1 MNRLFRVFCVM
12 ILTTLFGW
20 SQVID
25 KIDIKLRKGDKS
37 KTQAVVIVLKEQAD
51 VSNAATIMGKESKTT
66 HVFNKLVETA
76 SKSQKEVMSF
86 LEAKKITYRSFY
98 IVNMISTNVD
108 FSLIEQIATLSSV
121 KEVIEDGSFKMEDVV
136 HDRTVDASRT
146 IEWNLSQINA
156 PSVWSLGYTGQNV
169 VVGGQDTGYK
179 WDHDALKGKYRGW
192 NGTIASHDYNWHD
205 AINGNNS
212 HNMGSNPCG
221 YNLSEPCDDHNH
233 GTHTMG
239 TMVGDDGATNQIG
252 VAPNAKWIG
261 CRNMERGWGTLTT
274 YTECFEWFLAP
285 YPYGSL
291 PVNGDH
297 TKMPHVINN
306 SWGCPTGE
314 GCNTSN
320 FSVMKSALNNLRN
333 AGCVIVVSAG
343 NAGPDCSTVGDPA
356 AIFSGSFSVGSTT
369 NTDAISNFSSRGPVT
384 VDTSDRLKPNISA
397 PGSGVRSS
405 IKDGSYATY
414 SGTSMAGPHV
424 VGQVALLLSANPQLA
439 GAVDV
444 IETIIEET
452 AVHLTSTQT
461 CGSVSGTTI
470 PNNTFGYG
478 RINALAAVN
487 MVLPGNYP
495 PYVIQPQSLV
505 IDNAANGIILAS
517 PNLNKFRITVN
528 DTGILNAAAVNIV
541 NSGSATISNG
551 SLNLLTNLSKI
562 VLKSADG
569 SYWNLNISNSG
580 SLSTSLETIL
590 PTIHTKIQNG
600 DIYITDG
607 FKGLLLRSPD
617 NTCFL
622 TNISDLGTILI
633 MRAICPN

>member
-1 MNRLFRVFCVM
+1 MNSVINVFCVL

-25 KIDIKLRKGDKS
+25 KIDIKLRKGAKS
-37 KTQAVVIVLKEQAD
+37 KSHAVVILLKEQAD
-51 VSNAATIMGKESKTT
+51 ISLSATIKGKEFKTAY
-66 HVFNKLVETA
+66 VFKKLVETA
-76 SKSQKEVMSF
+76 GKSQKEVISF
-86 LEAKKITYRSFY
+86 LETKKITYRSFY
-98 IVNMISTNVD
+98 IVNMISTNAD
-108 FSLIEQIATLSSV
+108 LSLIEEIASLSTV
-121 KEVIEDGSFKMEDVV
+121 KAVIEDGSFIMEDVV
-136 HDRTVDASRT
+136 NDRIVHANRT
-146 IEWNLSQINA
+146 IEWNLNQINA
-156 PSVWSLGYTGQNV
+156 PSVWTMGYTGQNM

-205 AINGNNS
+205 AIYGNNS

-239 TMVGDDGATNQIG
+239 IMVGDDGGANQIG

-285 YPYGSL
+285 YAYGSS
-291 PVNGDH
+291 PASGDPS
-297 TKMPHVINN
+297 KMPHVINN
-306 SWGCPTGE
+306 SWGCPTDE

-320 FSVMKSALNNLRN
+320 FSVMETALNNLRN

-343 NAGPDCSTVGDPA
+343 NGGPNCSTVNDPP

-369 NTDAISNFSSRGPVT
+369 SSDAISNFSSRGPVT

-397 PGSGVRSS
+397 PGSGIRSS

-424 VGQVALLLSANPQLA
+424 AGLVALLLSANPQLA
-439 GAVDV
+439 GEVDV
-444 IETIIEET
+444 IETVIEET
-452 AVHLTSTQT
+452 AFHLTSTQT
-461 CGSVSGTTI
+461 CGGVAGTSI

-478 RINALAAVN
+478 RINALTTVN
-487 MVLPGNYP
+487 MVLPENYP
-495 PYVIQPQSLV
+495 PYVIQPQSLI
-505 IDNAANGIILAS
+505 IDNATNGIVLVS
-517 PNLNKFRITVN
+517 PGLNKFRITVN
-528 DTGILNAAAVNIV
+528 NTGQLNITAISNI

-551 SLNLLTNLSKI
+551 SLNMLSNLSKI
-562 VLKSADG
+562 VLKSISG
-569 SYWNLNISNSG
+569 SYWNLNISNNG
-580 SLSTSLETIL
+580 SLSTTLETNL
-590 PTIHTKIQNG
+590 PSTNTRIQNG
-600 DIYITDG
+600 DIYIANG
-607 FKGLLLRSPD
+607 LKGLLLRSPD
-617 NTCFL
+617 NTCYL
-622 TNISDLGTILI
+622 TNISDLGTILT
-633 MRAICPN
+633 MQAICPN